1 MGHGMGVFQETSLM
15 KRVFSLVLLLS
26 LVRGV
31 AAQAQ
36 TIGTDPFLQT
46 STAFAGSEPMGGAV
60 GGGGQTEPAA
70 YSGGLFSRLTFGGTV
85 SSLGVGMQAGTSL
98 GPHFDVRGF
107 GNYLNL
113 NHSWID
119 NGFDLKL
126 NIEYPNAGVK
136 LDIYPLHRFPLR
148 ITPGYLFFNQNR
160 IRVDYRAQPGTTFTL
175 NHIDWRSDDADP
187 VHGTGFVPLSGTGF
201 MIMAGPGRIVA
212 RSGRHLTFPME
223 GGVVFLHTPVITF
236 NMLGQICA
244 SNQTRCQPASTFP
257 TFAANLVK
265 QVASWNRKAAVYQT
279 YPIFEA
285 GVAYTFS
292 WRRRQVK

>member
-1 MGHGMGVFQETSLM
+1 M

-31 AAQAQ
+31 STQGQA
-36 TIGTDPFLQT
+36 IGSGPFLRT
-46 STAFAGSEPMGGAV
+46 TAPFEASEPMGGAG
-60 GGGGQTEPAA
+60 GGGGQSEPSA
-70 YSGGLFSRLTFGGTV
+70 YSGGPFSRLTFGGTV
-85 SSLGVGMQAGTSL
+85 SSLGVGIQAGTSL
-98 GPHFDVRGF
+98 GPFFDVRGF

-119 NGFDLKL
+119 NGFNLKL

-136 LDIYPLHRFPLR
+136 LDIYPLRRFPLR
-148 ITPGYLFFNQNR
+148 ITPGYLFFNQDR

-212 RSGRHLTFPME
+212 RSGRHLTFPLE

-236 NMLGQICA
+236 DMLGQICA
-244 SNQTRCQPASTFP
+244 SNQTRCQPATTFP
-257 TFAANLVK
+257 TFASNLVA
-265 QVASWNRKAAVYQT
+265 QVASWNRRAAVYHT

-292 WRRRQVK
+292 WRRREVK

>member
-1 MGHGMGVFQETSLM
+1 M
-15 KRVFSLVLLLS
+15 KCAFPAFSLLFLAAPAVLH
-26 LVRGV
+26 
-31 AAQAQ
+31 AQ
-36 TIGTDPFLQT
+36 TIGPHPCLQT
-46 STAFAGSEPMGGAV
+46 SAEFEVGESPGGG
-60 GGGGQTEPAA
+60 GGGGQVEPSAM
-70 YSGGLFSRLTFGGTV
+70 SGGPFSRLTFGATV

-98 GPHFDVRGF
+98 GPFFDVRGF

-113 NHSWID
+113 NHSWTD
-119 NGFDLKL
+119 SGFDLKL

-136 LDIYPLHRFPLR
+136 LDIYPLRRFPLR
-148 ITPGYLFFNQNR
+148 FTPGYLFFNQNR
-160 IRVDYRAQPGTTFTL
+160 IRVDYRAQQGTTFTL

-212 RSGRHLTFPME
+212 RSGRRWTFPLE
-223 GGVVFLHTPVITF
+223 AGVVFLDTPVITF

-244 SNQTRCQPASTFP
+244 SNQTRCQPAATFP
-257 TFAANLVK
+257 TFAVNLVE
-265 QVASWNRKAAVYQT
+265 QVARWNRRAAVYHT

-292 WRRRQVK
+292 WRRRELK

>member
-1 MGHGMGVFQETSLM
+1 M

-26 LVRGV
+26 LVQGISTQGQAIGQGPLLHT
-31 AAQAQ
+31 AAVFEASQ
-36 TIGTDPFLQT
+36 
-46 STAFAGSEPMGGAV
+46 PMGGAG
-60 GGGGQTEPAA
+60 GGGGQSEPSA
-70 YSGGLFSRLTFGGTV
+70 YSGGPFSRLTFGGTV
-85 SSLGVGMQAGTSL
+85 SSLGVGIQAGTSL
-98 GPHFDVRGF
+98 GPFLDVRGF

-113 NHSWID
+113 NHSWTD
-119 NGFDLKL
+119 SGFNLKL

-136 LDIYPLHRFPLR
+136 LDIYPLRRFPLR
-148 ITPGYLFFNQNR
+148 ITPGYLFFNQDR

-212 RSGRHLTFPME
+212 RSGRHLTFPLE
-223 GGVVFLHTPVITF
+223 GGVVFLHTPLITF
-236 NMLGQICA
+236 DMLGQICA

-257 TFAANLVK
+257 TFASNLVK
-265 QVASWNRKAAVYQT
+265 QVASWNRKAAVYHT

-285 GVAYTFS
+285 GVVYTFS
-292 WRRRQVK
+292 WRRREVK

>member
-1 MGHGMGVFQETSLM
+1 
-15 KRVFSLVLLLS
+15 
-26 LVRGV
+26 
-31 AAQAQ
+31 
-36 TIGTDPFLQT
+36 
-46 STAFAGSEPMGGAV
+46 MGGAG
-60 GGGGQTEPAA
+60 GGGGQSEPSA
-70 YSGGLFSRLTFGGTV
+70 YSGGPFSRLTFGGTV
-85 SSLGVGMQAGTSL
+85 SSLGVGIQAGTSL
-98 GPHFDVRGF
+98 GPFFDVRGF

-119 NGFDLKL
+119 NGFNLKL

-136 LDIYPLHRFPLR
+136 LDLYPLRRFPLR
-148 ITPGYLFFNQNR
+148 ITPGYLFFNQDR

-212 RSGRHLTFPME
+212 RSGRHLTFPLE
-223 GGVVFLHTPVITF
+223 GGVVFLHTPLITF
-236 NMLGQICA
+236 DMLGQICA
-244 SNQTRCQPASTFP
+244 SNQTRCQPATTFP
-257 TFAANLVK
+257 TFASNLVA
-265 QVASWNRKAAVYQT
+265 QVASWNRRAAVYHT

-292 WRRRQVK
+292 WRRREVK